1 MELLLPR
8 NYTDRWNKGKS
19 DVEVAGTCV
28 MPRGC
33 EVGDHG
39 IFIVDFRTTSLI
51 GDTPPRMIRA
61 SARKLNNDIPRVAEK
76 YTDRLQ
82 KNIYQHRIIERTI
95 EAHCST
101 TDNEILRE
109 RLEVIDA
116 ESKQY
121 MVHAEKKCRR
131 LKSGLIQFSPDSA
144 IWIRRCQVYRSL
156 LRYHAKDIRNRG
168 NLKCAAR
175 LIAPTTRLVSRR
187 SN

>member
-1 MELLLPR
+1 ML
-8 NYTDRWNKGKS
+8 
-19 DVEVAGTCV
+19 DVKVTGACV
-28 MPRGC
+28 MLCGY
-33 EVGDHG
+33 G
-39 IFIVDFRTTSLI
+39 IGYHRVFIVDFWTTSLI

-168 NLKCAAR
+168 NLKCVAR
-175 LIAPTTRLVSRR
+175 LIAPITRLVSRR